1 MSQDPEAD
9 GYEHLGFLLLLGLLT
24 IGVVFVVWPFATPL
38 LWAALAAIMKPT
50 NVAPAP
56 NNAA

>member
-38 LWAALAAIMKPT
+38 LWAALAAIMFQP
-50 NVAPAP
+50 
-56 NNAA
+56 